1 MRKLLNQFKETVY
14 KEDLKRVLTY
24 CSISAILFGVLA
36 GALQYLAIITF
47 NITTSIVIYLI
58 AYMIGKELRD
68 RVMTYHILYSILGV
82 VFFFLGYIFY
92 NVSYAAF
99 IYKDIPFVLSYIL
112 SPNGFLNLAFGFVD
126 FKYDVFGSILDIII
140 MIFCIMTVWRMS
152 TYRK

>member
-14 KEDLKRVLTY
+14 KDDLKRVLTY

-36 GALQYLAIITF
+36 GALQYLAIITL
-47 NITTSIVIYLI
+47 NITTSIVIYII

-99 IYKDIPFVLSYIL
+99 IYKDIPFVLSYFF
-112 SPNGFLNLAFGFVD
+112 SPNGFLNLAFGFID
-126 FKYDVFGSILDIII
+126 FKYDPFGSILDIII

-152 TYRK
+152 AYRK